1 MSMTSVPSLRQRLSG
16 SRNRPARRDEV
27 SRIPGPVFAV
37 KREKLQDMVKKLT
50 VIIAALLISYGATL
64 RSQGLTQETFK
75 IGKTL
80 ALLEAIYVDSVNIS
94 SIAEQMIIG
103 TLRNLDPHSVYIPAK
118 DVAEE
123 NEPLQ
128 GNFEGIGIQFNLLN
142 DTIIIISPIP
152 GGPSEKVG
160 ILAGDRIVA
169 IAGEKVTGIAITTTG
184 VQKRL
189 RGPKGT
195 KVDVTIFRK
204 GEKELLDFTITRD
217 KIPVNSLDAAY
228 MITDR
233 VGYIKLSRFSEQTAA
248 EFAEAVENLRGKRME
263 NLVIDLRGN
272 SGGYMVPAVQIA
284 DELLPGNE
292 LIVYLEGRNTSRQ
305 DYRSAPSG
313 TLTRARVAVL
323 IDEGSASASEILAG
337 AVQDWDRG
345 VVIGRRSFG
354 KGLVQNRFPL
364 PDGSEIRLTIARYY
378 TPSGRSIQTPYN
390 EGFDKY
396 FQTYY
401 SRYFNGELI
410 HPDSLNL
417 PDSLKAFTIKNKRLV
432 YGGGGISPDIFIPI
446 DTTYYSDYYRDLIR
460 TSTITSFML
469 AYTDRN
475 RKEFTRRY
483 RNFETFNREFRVD
496 DSVIEELKA
505 AGEKNG
511 VKFDQAQYDVSA
523 RELKTVMKALVAR
536 DLWDMNEYFMVA
548 NEDDEAL
555 RKALEVLDDPILYD
569 RLLGYRK
576 EGR

>member
-1 MSMTSVPSLRQRLSG
+1 
-16 SRNRPARRDEV
+16 
-27 SRIPGPVFAV
+27 
-37 KREKLQDMVKKLT
+37 MVKKLT
-50 VIIAALLISYGATL
+50 IVIAVFLVLQGTAL

-94 SIAEQMIIG
+94 AITEQMIIS
-103 TLRNLDPHSVYIPAK
+103 TLRNLDPHSVYISAK
-118 DVAEE
+118 DVQEE

-160 ILAGDRIVA
+160 ILAGDRIIS
-169 IAGEKVTGIAITTTG
+169 IAGEKVTGVGMSTAG

-228 MITDR
+228 MVNGS
-233 VGYIKLSRFSEQTAA
+233 VGYIKLSRFSEQTAV
-248 EFAEAVENLRGKRME
+248 EFMQAVERLRADNME

-284 DELLPGNE
+284 DELLAGNE
-292 LIVYLEGRNTSRQ
+292 LIVYLQGLHTSRQ
-305 DYRSAPSG
+305 DYNSAPSG
-313 TLTRARVAVL
+313 MLTRARVAVL

-345 VVIGRRSFG
+345 VIIGRRSFG

-396 FQTYY
+396 FQTFY

-417 PDSLKAFTIKNKRLV
+417 PDSLKAFTIKNKRVV

-446 DTTYYSDYYRDLIR
+446 DTSYYSDYYRDLIR
-460 TSTITSFML
+460 TSALTNFML
-469 AYTDRN
+469 SYTDMN
-475 RKEFTRRY
+475 RKQLTRRY
-483 RNFETFNREFRVD
+483 RTFESFNRDFQID
-496 DSVIEELKA
+496 AAAIEGLKA

-523 RELKTVMKALVAR
+523 PEIRRVMKGLVAR
-536 DLWDMNEYFMVA
+536 DLWDMSEYFMVV
-548 NEDDEAL
+548 NEDDMAL
-555 RKALEVLDDPILYD
+555 KRALDVLDDEAMYET
-569 RLLGYRK
+569 LLGYRK
-576 EGR
+576 QQ

>member
-1 MSMTSVPSLRQRLSG
+1 MT
-16 SRNRPARRDEV
+16 
-27 SRIPGPVFAV
+27 
-37 KREKLQDMVKKLT
+37 KKLIVT
-50 VIIAALLISYGATL
+50 VIAALLMQCTSL

-75 IGKTL
+75 LGKTL

-94 SIAEQMIIG
+94 ALTEQMIIS

-118 DVAEE
+118 DVQEE

-160 ILAGDRIVA
+160 IMAGDRIIS
-169 IAGEKVTGIAITTTG
+169 IAGEKVNGVGMTTTG

-195 KVDVTIFRK
+195 KVDVLIFRK
-204 GEKELLDFTITRD
+204 GEKELLDFMITRD

-228 MITDR
+228 MVTGN
-233 VGYIKLSRFSEQTAA
+233 VGYIKLSRFSEQTAV
-248 EFAEAVENLRGKRME
+248 EFSQAVEKLRTGNME
-263 NLVIDLRGN
+263 HLVIDLRGN

-284 DELLPGNE
+284 DELLSGEE
-292 LIVYLEGRNTSRQ
+292 LIVYLEGLHTSRQ
-305 DYRSAPSG
+305 EYQSAPSG
-313 TLTRARVAVL
+313 ELTRARVAVL
-323 IDEGSASASEILAG
+323 LDEGSASASEILAG

-345 VVIGRRSFG
+345 VIIGRRSFG

-378 TPSGRSIQTPYN
+378 TPSGRSIQTPYD

-396 FQTYY
+396 FQTFY
-401 SRYFNGELI
+401 SRYFSGELI

-417 PDSLKAFTIKNKRLV
+417 PDSLKAFTIRNKRVV

-460 TSTITSFML
+460 TSALTNYML
-469 AYTDRN
+469 SYTDRN
-475 RKEFTRRY
+475 RSQLTRRY
-483 RNFETFNREFRVD
+483 RSFDAFSREYEID
-496 DSVIEELKA
+496 AAAIEGLKA

-511 VKFDQAQYDVSA
+511 VRFDQKQYDVSA
-523 RELKTVMKALVAR
+523 PEIKSVMKALVAR
-536 DLWDMNEYFMVA
+536 DIWDMNEYFRVI
-548 NEDDEAL
+548 NENDPAIS
-555 RKALEVLDDPILYD
+555 KALEVLNDSRFYET
-569 RLLGYRK
+569 LLGYRK
-576 EGR
+576 PQ

>member
-1 MSMTSVPSLRQRLSG
+1 VPGQRVILSRFKGRDCPEYWERYLQLRQ
-16 SRNRPARRDEV
+16 
-27 SRIPGPVFAV
+27 
-37 KREKLQDMVKKLT
+37 EKKPEMIKKLIVTIT
-50 VIIAALLISYGATL
+50 VTLLIQGTAL

-75 IGKTL
+75 LGKTL
-80 ALLEAIYVDSVNIS
+80 ALLEAIYVDSVDIS
-94 SIAEQMIIG
+94 ALTEQMITS

-118 DVAEE
+118 DVQEE

-152 GGPSEKVG
+152 GGPSEEVG
-160 ILAGDRIVA
+160 IMAGDRIIS
-169 IAGEKVTGIAITTTG
+169 IAGEKVTGVGMNTTG

-195 KVDVTIFRK
+195 KVNVSVFRK

-228 MITDR
+228 MLTDN
-233 VGYIKLSRFSEQTAA
+233 VGYIKLSRFSEQTAV
-248 EFAEAVENLRGKRME
+248 EFSQAVAKLRSGNME
-263 NLVIDLRGN
+263 HLVIDLRGN

-284 DELLPGNE
+284 DELLSGEE
-292 LIVYLEGRNTSRQ
+292 LIVYLEGLHTSRQ
-305 DYRSAPSG
+305 EYQSAPSG
-313 TLTRARVAVL
+313 ELTRARVAVL
-323 IDEGSASASEILAG
+323 LDEGSASASEILAG

-345 VVIGRRSFG
+345 VIIGRRSFG
-354 KGLVQNRFPL
+354 KGLVQNRFAL

-378 TPSGRSIQTPYN
+378 TPSGRSIQTPYD

-396 FQTYY
+396 FQTFY

-417 PDSLKAFTIKNKRLV
+417 PDSLKAYTIRNKRVV

-460 TSTITSFML
+460 TSTLTNYML
-469 AYTDRN
+469 SYTDRN
-475 RKEFTRRY
+475 RAQLTRRY
-483 RNFETFNREFRVD
+483 RSFEVFNRDYRIDPEA
-496 DSVIEELKA
+496 IEGLKE

-511 VKFDQAQYDVSA
+511 VRFDQAQFDISA
-523 RELKTVMKALVAR
+523 PEIKSVMKALVAR
-536 DLWDMNEYFMVA
+536 DIWDMNEYFMVV
-548 NEDDEAL
+548 NENDFAISRAL
-555 RKALEVLDDPILYD
+555 GVLNDNGLYET
-569 RLLGYRK
+569 LLGYRK
-576 EGR
+576 PQ

>member
-1 MSMTSVPSLRQRLSG
+1 
-16 SRNRPARRDEV
+16 
-27 SRIPGPVFAV
+27 
-37 KREKLQDMVKKLT
+37 MVKKLT
-50 VIIAALLISYGATL
+50 FIIAVLMVFQGTAL

-80 ALLEAIYVDSVNIS
+80 ALLEAIYVDSVDIS
-94 SIAEQMIIG
+94 AITEQMIIS
-103 TLRNLDPHSVYIPAK
+103 TLRNLDPHSVYISAK
-118 DVAEE
+118 DVQEE

-160 ILAGDRIVA
+160 IQAGDRIIS
-169 IAGEKVTGIAITTTG
+169 IAGEKVTGVGMNTTG

-228 MITDR
+228 MVTGN
-233 VGYIKLSRFSEQTAA
+233 VGYIKLSRFSEQTAV
-248 EFAEAVENLRGKRME
+248 EFLQAVEKLRAVNIE
-263 NLVIDLRGN
+263 HLVLDLRGN

-284 DELLPGNE
+284 DELLAGKE
-292 LIVYLEGRNTSRQ
+292 LIVYLQGLHTSRQ
-305 DYRSAPSG
+305 DYNSAPSG
-313 TLTRARVAVL
+313 VLTRARVAVL

-396 FQTYY
+396 FQTFY

-417 PDSLKAFTIKNKRLV
+417 PDSLKAFTIKNKRVV

-446 DTTYYSDYYRDLIR
+446 DTSYYSDYYRDLIR
-460 TSTITSFML
+460 TSALTNFML
-469 AYTDRN
+469 SYTDMN
-475 RKEFTRRY
+475 RKQLTRRY
-483 RNFETFNREFRVD
+483 KTFDSFNREFQID
-496 DSVIEELKA
+496 AAAIDGLKA
-505 AGEKNG
+505 AGEKSG
-511 VKFDQAQYDVSA
+511 VKFDQAQFDVSVPEIK
-523 RELKTVMKALVAR
+523 RVMKALVAR
-536 DLWDMNEYFMVA
+536 DLWDMSEYFTVV
-548 NEDDEAL
+548 NEDDLAL
-555 RKALEVLDDPILYD
+555 KRALDVLNDQAMYET
-569 RLLGYRK
+569 LLGYRK
-576 EGR
+576 QQ